1 MDRPDMRSIC
11 VFCAASDGALPAF
24 AEAADELGRLIAE
37 AGLRLIYGGGSI
49 GLMGVVARAAKRAG
63 GEVIGV
69 IPTFLRY
76 VEAPDGDVTEM
87 HVVQSM
93 HERKQMMFDFA
104 DAFVSLPGGIGTMD
118 ETIEMMTWSQ
128 LERHAKPIVLVDT
141 LGYWSAFDTLMQ
153 TIVENGFARPN
164 LMGLYK
170 IAPDP
175 ASALSILRA

>member
-1 MDRPDMRSIC
+1 MNSIC
-11 VFCAASDGALPAF
+11 VFCAASDGADPAY
-24 AEAADELGRLIAE
+24 AAAADEMGRLIAA
-37 AGLRLIYGGGSI
+37 AGLRLVYGGGSI
-49 GLMGVVARAAKRAG
+49 GLMGTVARAAKRAG

-76 VEAPDGDVTEM
+76 VEAPQDDVTEM
-87 HVVQSM
+87 HIVQSM

-128 LERHAKPIVLVDT
+128 LDRHAKPIVLVDT
-141 LGYWSAFDTLMQ
+141 LGYWSAFDALMR
-153 TIVENGFARPN
+153 TIVANGFARPN
-164 LMGLYK
+164 LMDLYR

-175 ASALSILRA
+175 AAALAALRP

>member
-1 MDRPDMRSIC
+1 MSDAMKRIC
-11 VFCAASDGALPAF
+11 VFCGANTGRDPVFAVAAEHFGRSL
-24 AEAADELGRLIAE
+24 AARGYD
-37 AGLRLIYGGGSI
+37 LIYGGGSV

-104 DAFVSLPGGIGTMD
+104 DAFISLPGGIGTMD